1 MNRIETGN
9 IFTAVRQ
16 RTGKSS
22 GGDWEL
28 LLTQDERGHNDIA
41 LFVENRPSGVK
52 EGGKFRVEKILS
64 VSYGMKKDSNGEWRP
79 AISVNA
85 EVTAVESYEDFKAS
99 ADAAEEEEDV
109 CSGECPF

>member
-1 MNRIETGN
+1 MNRIETGRV
-9 IFTAVRQ
+9 FTAVRQ
-16 RTGKSS
+16 RTGTSS
-22 GGDWEL
+22 GGEWEL

-41 LFVENRPSGVK
+41 LFVENRPSGVR

-64 VSYGMKKDSNGEWRP
+64 VSYGNKKDQNGEWRP

-85 EVTAVESYEDFKAS
+85 EVTAVESYEEFRKNSDLP
-99 ADAAEEEEDV
+99 AEEEDG